1 MMKKVIYILCFIVLT
16 ACENKQV
23 NNETQNNNKENSQS
37 QPIENN
43 NNEIV
48 DSGSIKTENKL
59 NKIDILKERT
69 TTKTEQ
75 IDLKSLNIG
84 EKFKGGIVIKK
95 NMKSVLICSRKP
107 LGAGSFDECAR
118 ICKNYK
124 LGGLKWRLASPEE
137 LVLIFS
143 LKSYLDNYESNWYW
157 TNSTNGNTAMHI
169 GIQQGDRMFVPKEH
183 GKFVIA
189 VAQFESE

>member
-23 NNETQNNNKENSQS
+23 NNETQNNNKANLQS

-43 NNEIV
+43 SNEIV

-59 NKIDILKERT
+59 NKIDTLKERT
-69 TTKTEQ
+69 KTEQ
-75 IDLKSLNIG
+75 FDLKSLNIG

-95 NMKSVLICSRKP
+95 TMNSVLICSRKP
-107 LGAGSFDECAR
+107 LGAGSYDECAR

-124 LGGLKWRLASPEE
+124 SDGLKWRIPSPEE

-169 GIQQGDRMFVPKEH
+169 GIQQGDHMFVPKEH